1 MVSGEEPVA
10 KGIDPAGAQR
20 VMVNWPCSSVREAEV
35 GVADPDHQPV
45 GNQ

>member
-1 MVSGEEPVA
+1 VVSGEEPVA

-20 VMVNWPCSSVREAEV
+20 VMINLSCRSVREAEV
-35 GVADPDHQPV
+35 GIADPDHQPV

>member
-1 MVSGEEPVA
+1 VVSGEEPVA
-10 KGIDPAGAQR
+10 RGIDPAGAQR
-20 VMVNWPCSSVREAEV
+20 VMINLSCSSVREAEV